1 MSKKREPSTLSSQSW
16 SVSMAPN
23 FGASCSYC
31 HALAEQGTSFKR
43 CKNCKIVHYCS
54 RLCQKKDRAQ
64 HKGVCARGDPIHE
77 LEQKQAVDAQV
88 KQATRMWSST
98 VPLQPVEG
106 EDVIRQVHVVHDIAT
121 AEHLTALFAQGLPLE
136 TKPAFQQVIAA
147 KPIEGECQRLQCHE
161 AGTMKCARCKMVGY
175 CSRKCQKLD
184 WKSIHKHVCQE
195 AEEDSDEASEP
206 DVDEDSKDESASKS
220 KLHS

>member
-1 MSKKREPSTLSSQSW
+1 
-16 SVSMAPN
+16 
-23 FGASCSYC
+23 
-31 HALAEQGTSFKR
+31 
-43 CKNCKIVHYCS
+43 
-54 RLCQKKDRAQ
+54 
-64 HKGVCARGDPIHE
+64 
-77 LEQKQAVDAQV
+77 
-88 KQATRMWSST
+88 MWSST

-106 EDVIRQVHVVHDIAT
+106 EDVVRQVHVVHDIAT
-121 AEHLTALFAQGLPLE
+121 AERLTALFAQGLPLE
-136 TKPAFQQVIAA
+136 TKPAFQQVIPA

-161 AGTMKCARCKMVGY
+161 AGTMKCARCKKVGY
-175 CSRKCQKLD
+175 CSRNCQKLD